1 MTDSAAPFA
10 KQGYYF
16 VTFDKNVI
24 NKHMEELILYAN
36 KIYPNWTVS
45 IGGVSKY
52 TSTKGLNSLRR
63 VPIESKQKWL
73 IEWTLMAVSCLF
85 TANSICCCQNLINVH
100 NFSSLPRGAVTITSL
115 SQVQRCPSHRST
127 SLLVRHSPP
136 MVVAHQFSPPL
147 ARPARWLPPARR
159 LQRMDGERA
168 TVLRAASSQLLAYSK
183 RSPAQ
188 LKKCFISQIQLKK
201 TPSKRVAVCL
211 WSC

>member
-1 MTDSAAPFA
+1 MTDSPAPFA

-85 TANSICCCQNLINVH
+85 TANSNCCCQNLINVH
-100 NFSSLPRGAVTITSL
+100 NFSSTPVSQGVQWLSPHSHKSKDVHHSCDIVLHHSFPSLAAHGGGAPVLSATGETRPVTAT
-115 SQVQRCPSHRST
+115 
-127 SLLVRHSPP
+127 
-136 MVVAHQFSPPL
+136 
-147 ARPARWLPPARR
+147 RWLG
-159 LQRMDGERA
+159 DSNEW
-168 TVLRAASSQLLAYSK
+168 TVNVLPSVLSTASS
-183 RSPAQ
+183 
-188 LKKCFISQIQLKK
+188 
-201 TPSKRVAVCL
+201 
-211 WSC
+211 

>member
-1 MTDSAAPFA
+1 MTDSPAPFA

-16 VTFDKNVI
+16 VTINKNVI
-24 NKHMEELILYAN
+24 NKHMDELILYAN

-115 SQVQRCPSHRST
+115 SQVQRCPSLLWHRFT

-168 TVLRAASSQLLAYSK
+168 TVRPSVLSAASFQLLAYSK

-188 LKKCFISQIQLKK
+188 LRNASYHK
-201 TPSKRVAVCL
+201 
-211 WSC
+211 

>member
-1 MTDSAAPFA
+1 MTDSPAPFA

-16 VTFDKNVI
+16 VTFNKNVI
-24 NKHMEELILYAN
+24 NKHMDELILYAN

-115 SQVQRCPSHRST
+115 SQVQRCPSLLWHRFT
-127 SLLVRHSPP
+127 SLLSVTRRPWWWRTSSLRHWRDPP
-136 MVVAHQFSPPL
+136 GDCHPV
-147 ARPARWLPPARR
+147 ARR

-168 TVLRAASSQLLAYSK
+168 TVR
-183 RSPAQ
+183 P
-188 LKKCFISQIQLKK
+188 
-201 TPSKRVAVCL
+201 
-211 WSC
+211 

>member
-1 MTDSAAPFA
+1 MTDSPAPFA

-85 TANSICCCQNLINVH
+85 TANSICCCQYLINVH

-115 SQVQRCPSHRST
+115 SQVQRCPSLLWHRFT
-127 SLLVRHSPP
+127 SLLSVTRRPWWWRTSSLRHWRDPP
-136 MVVAHQFSPPL
+136 GDCHPV
-147 ARPARWLPPARR
+147 ARR

-168 TVLRAASSQLLAYSK
+168 TVR
-183 RSPAQ
+183 P
-188 LKKCFISQIQLKK
+188 
-201 TPSKRVAVCL
+201 
-211 WSC
+211 